1 MGLVVLG
8 GGIASDMTELSS
20 KNDGILLA
28 NFHIRSS
35 GCFFHGLILSRA
47 GTVKISALILFWTI
61 SPGRLKQI

>member
-1 MGLVVLG
+1 MGLVALG

-35 GCFFHGLILSRA
+35 ACFFHGLILSRA